1 MLIAQVSSPRFRKPR
16 LQRMPAQTGTPM
28 ESQACPSCGARAGGR
43 AECQGLFDQLG
54 ALAWSDPRR
63 AAVHNLVVDAYCLQH
78 PDQYCESAKSYAAHL
93 TRLCCALEFGGQ
105 PCLYW
110 AIPRWLDG
118 KVQLQKPLALR
129 VRGAEVGREGP
140 TSEAVGVARSGRRDG
155 RRCTRRSEQRCV
167 CRTRQ
172 GMGQVRVGGLRV
184 TTGLG
189 KGVDAGGRWS
199 VVSSVILQCTP
210 SPPTT
215 INTHRLTRG
224 RGGLCHGSSRHW
236 LASSTGCPQGPPSWT
251 SAAAQGI
258 TRAPSPSTVLTL
270 SVPASTFPSPCSA
283 RQRRVRRERGSSLAM
298 R

>member
-1 MLIAQVSSPRFRKPR
+1 VS
-16 LQRMPAQTGTPM
+16 L
-28 ESQACPSCGARAGGR
+28 
-43 AECQGLFDQLG
+43 LG
-54 ALAWSDPRR
+54 HS
-63 AAVHNLVVDAYCLQH
+63 
-78 PDQYCESAKSYAAHL
+78 SM
-93 TRLCCALEFGGQ
+93 
-105 PCLYW
+105 
-110 AIPRWLDG
+110 
-118 KVQLQKPLALR
+118 
-129 VRGAEVGREGP
+129 VGREGP
-140 TSEAVGVARSGRRDG
+140 TSQAVGVARSGRRDG

-167 CRTRQ
+167 CRTSQ

-189 KGVDAGGRWS
+189 KGVDAGGNRWS

-215 INTHRLTRG
+215 INTQRLTRG
-224 RGGLCHGSSRHW
+224 RGGLCHGSSSHW

-298 R
+298 RRGPSRAGTASLDWHSLWTSFTTSSGSPHSLWKPHACSPRAAASCSLPTRRTTFADAA